1 MSLTAKVRMILAL
14 LALAGGLTVTGLPGV
29 YASEVV
35 IYSARKEELIRPALD
50 AFQKETGIKV
60 VLLTGKAGD
69 LARRLEV
76 EKNDPKGD
84 VFLGTT
90 AGIAEL
96 LRRKGV
102 LAPYFSPAAQEVPE
116 EFKAPDGGW
125 VGITGRVR
133 VLIYNRTLVSGRDLP
148 HSYFDLTDPR
158 WKGKVAVASMG
169 ERTTVS
175 WLAALMAVRGEE
187 ATRQYVRGLRD
198 NGLKILT
205 NNTEVRKAVAR
216 GEYAIGITNHYYYL
230 LQLQE
235 DPASPVGIIY
245 PDQGPEGIGTPVFS
259 ITAGIVR
266 GAKHPEAA
274 RALVDFLLGPK
285 GNRLL
290 VQGEFEIPL
299 IPRIPVPGEEK
310 GVKPLG
316 QFKKVGVSQLQLA
329 DLEPKVEKL
338 FGPFLIP

>member
-1 MSLTAKVRMILAL
+1 MSRIAILL
-14 LALAGGLTVTGLPGV
+14 LGAGLGLSATIPPRADAG
-29 YASEVV
+29 EVV
-35 IYSARKEELIRPALD
+35 VYSARKEELIRPALD
-50 AFQKETGIKV
+50 AFQKETGIKIT
-60 VLLTGKAGD
+60 LLSGKVGD
-69 LARRLEV
+69 LARRIELE
-76 EKNDPKGD
+76 KSDPKGD

-96 LRRKGV
+96 LRRKGL

-116 EFKAPDGGW
+116 EFRAPDGGW
-125 VGITGRVR
+125 VALTGRVR
-133 VLIYNRTLVSGRDLP
+133 VLIYNRTLVSQRDLP
-148 HSYFDLTDPR
+148 RSYFDLTDPK

-175 WLAALMAVRGEE
+175 WLAAVMALKGEE
-187 ATRQYVRGLRD
+187 ATRRYVRGLRE
-198 NGLKILT
+198 NGLKVLN

-216 GEYAIGITNHYYYL
+216 GEYAIGISNHYYYL

-235 DPASPVGIIY
+235 DPQSPVRILY
-245 PDQGPEGIGTPVFS
+245 PDQGPGDIGTPVFS
-259 ITAGIVR
+259 ITAGIMK

-274 RALVDFLLGPK
+274 RALVDFLLRPQ

-299 IPRIPVPGEEK
+299 IAGVPVPGEDK
-310 GVKPLG
+310 GVKGLG
-316 QFKKVGVSQLQLA
+316 QFKKARVTQLQLA

-338 FGPFLIP
+338 FGPSLIP

>member
-1 MSLTAKVRMILAL
+1 MRPTVTFRSIAL
-14 LALAGGLTVTGLPGV
+14 LLGLTGGLAAFPPHAR
-29 YASEVV
+29 ASEVI
-35 IYSARKEELIRPALD
+35 IYSARKEELIRPALE
-50 AFQKETGIKV
+50 AFQKETRTKV
-60 VLLTGKAGD
+60 TLLTGKAGD
-69 LARRLEV
+69 LARRIEV
-76 EKNDPKGD
+76 ERADPRGD

-96 LRRKGV
+96 LRRKGL
-102 LAPYFSPAAQEVPE
+102 LAPYFSPAAQDVSE

-133 VLIYNRTLVSGRDLP
+133 VLIYNRSLVAERDLP
-148 HSYFDLTDPR
+148 RSYFDLTDPK
-158 WKGKVAVASMG
+158 WKSKVAVASMG

-187 ATRQYVRGLRD
+187 VTRQYVRGLRD
-198 NGLKILT
+198 NGLKILN

-216 GEYAIGITNHYYYL
+216 GEYAIGVTNHYYYL

-235 DPASPVGIIY
+235 MPESPVGILY
-245 PDQGPEGIGTPVFS
+245 PDQGPGGIGTPVFS
-259 ITAGIVR
+259 ITAGIMK
-266 GAKHPEAA
+266 GARHPEAA
-274 RALVDFLLGPK
+274 RALIDFLLGSK

-299 IPRIPVPGEEK
+299 IPGIPVPGEDK
-310 GVKPLG
+310 GVKGLG
-316 QFKKVGVSQLQLA
+316 HFKKTALTQLQLA
-329 DLEPKVEKL
+329 DLESKVEKL